1 VGGPMRGGD
10 AGVRLLTTA
19 EGGAGRPAPR
29 EYSADIPAPFSR
41 KQGMWLLVARPRVF
55 GSEELSALSPAVAE
69 RITCPTVAVN
79 PEDAAALGAGDGTLI
94 EVVLNNTRLT
104 LPLETRPALP
114 AGIAAITVTSPRLAA
129 LELPSWG
136 TLARA
141 GTPG

>member
-69 RITCPTVAVN
+69 RIDCPTVAVN
-79 PEDAAALGAGDGTLI
+79 PEDAAALAATDGTLI
-94 EVVLNNTRLT
+94 EVTVNGTRLT
-104 LPLETRPALP
+104 LPLELRPALP
-114 AGIAAITVTSPRLAA
+114 SGVAAVAIASPRIAALA
-129 LELPSWG
+129 LPAWV
-136 TLARA
+136 TLARLA
-141 GTPG
+141 RPG